1 MTGPGK
7 PQVTF
12 AVSEDPTLIEAVKLD
27 KGVRAS
33 IARRVLPCR
42 AGDLYASMSFNDAYR
57 DLLLDHGDSAY
68 EKANGELFE
77 FSRGFDQGAEVS
89 DKCRMAD
96 LPAMTPRRIARPGP
110 WP

>member
-77 FSRGFDQGAEVS
+77 SFLAALIKERRCPISAEWLI
-89 DKCRMAD
+89 CLR
-96 LPAMTPRRIARPGP
+96 
-110 WP
+110 